1 MTRPTARTPYL
12 VAIVSV
18 GLALCARLA
27 LDSIFDDRHPFV
39 FFALAVIFVSWAYGL
54 GPGLLALWLGLIVGD
69 FFFLEPRYTFV
80 AAGSVEMVGGLAYLV
95 TGTAI
100 VISAHSTRR
109 AERRAR
115 EREHATRA
123 AEAERAAVMRNMGE
137 GLYTVDTQGLVT
149 FVNAAAERVLGWSSA
164 ELLGRK
170 MHDATHFRYPD
181 GTPFPAEECAGLRVL
196 RDGTPLVDHEDT
208 FIRKDGSFVPVV
220 YGASRIEIE
229 GHVVGL
235 VVVFRDVTHQQHL
248 LALAEDARL
257 TAESHANAERMA
269 RETAEA
275 ASRAKDAFLATVS
288 HELRTPLSP
297 ILTWTRMLRH
307 GSLAPEKTARALEVI
322 ERSARSQA
330 QLVEDLLDVSR
341 IVAGKMRLEV
351 RPVLLAPVIEKAVDI
366 VRPAAEAK
374 GVRLQIVLDTGVGAV
389 LGDVE
394 RLQQVVWNLLSNAV
408 KFTPKDGHVQVALQ
422 RVNSH
427 VEIAV
432 SDSGQGIDPA
442 FFPYVFERFQQA
454 EAGSNRTHGGLGLGL
469 AIVRHIVEAHGG
481 TVHAESPGP
490 GQGSV
495 FTAKLPIMVA
505 RAAGEAERRHP
516 AIAPAGEAIALQ
528 RLDGIRILIVDDEA
542 DSNEAVGSL
551 LVACGADVRAA
562 TSAAHARDVLVLWKA
577 DVLVSDVGMP
587 GEDGYG
593 LIASLRAREGD
604 EACIP
609 AVALTAFAS
618 REDKVR
624 LLSAGFQAH
633 IAKPLDAAELIAVI
647 ASLRGGRALVEA

>member
-307 GSLAPEKTARALEVI
+307 GSLAPEQTARALEVI

-516 AIAPAGEAIALQ
+516 AIAPPGEAIALQ

>member
-1 MTRPTARTPYL
+1 
-12 VAIVSV
+12 
-18 GLALCARLA
+18 
-27 LDSIFDDRHPFV
+27 
-39 FFALAVIFVSWAYGL
+39 
-54 GPGLLALWLGLIVGD
+54 
-69 FFFLEPRYTFV
+69 
-80 AAGSVEMVGGLAYLV
+80 
-95 TGTAI
+95 
-100 VISAHSTRR
+100 
-109 AERRAR
+109 
-115 EREHATRA
+115 
-123 AEAERAAVMRNMGE
+123 
-137 GLYTVDTQGLVT
+137 
-149 FVNAAAERVLGWSSA
+149 
-164 ELLGRK
+164 
-170 MHDATHFRYPD
+170 
-181 GTPFPAEECAGLRVL
+181 
-196 RDGTPLVDHEDT
+196 
-208 FIRKDGSFVPVV
+208 
-220 YGASRIEIE
+220 
-229 GHVVGL
+229 
-235 VVVFRDVTHQQHL
+235 
-248 LALAEDARL
+248 
-257 TAESHANAERMA
+257 
-269 RETAEA
+269 
-275 ASRAKDAFLATVS
+275 
-288 HELRTPLSP
+288 
-297 ILTWTRMLRH
+297 MLRH

-516 AIAPAGEAIALQ
+516 AIAPSGEAIALQ

>member
-18 GLALCARLA
+18 GLALAARLA

-137 GLYTVDTQGLVT
+137 GLYTVDTQGVVT

-269 RETAEA
+269 R
-275 ASRAKDAFLATVS
+275 
-288 HELRTPLSP
+288 
-297 ILTWTRMLRH
+297 
-307 GSLAPEKTARALEVI
+307 
-322 ERSARSQA
+322 
-330 QLVEDLLDVSR
+330 
-341 IVAGKMRLEV
+341 
-351 RPVLLAPVIEKAVDI
+351 
-366 VRPAAEAK
+366 
-374 GVRLQIVLDTGVGAV
+374 
-389 LGDVE
+389 
-394 RLQQVVWNLLSNAV
+394 
-408 KFTPKDGHVQVALQ
+408 
-422 RVNSH
+422 
-427 VEIAV
+427 
-432 SDSGQGIDPA
+432 
-442 FFPYVFERFQQA
+442 
-454 EAGSNRTHGGLGLGL
+454 
-469 AIVRHIVEAHGG
+469 
-481 TVHAESPGP
+481 
-490 GQGSV
+490 
-495 FTAKLPIMVA
+495 
-505 RAAGEAERRHP
+505 
-516 AIAPAGEAIALQ
+516 
-528 RLDGIRILIVDDEA
+528 
-542 DSNEAVGSL
+542 
-551 LVACGADVRAA
+551 
-562 TSAAHARDVLVLWKA
+562 
-577 DVLVSDVGMP
+577 
-587 GEDGYG
+587 
-593 LIASLRAREGD
+593 
-604 EACIP
+604 
-609 AVALTAFAS
+609 
-618 REDKVR
+618 
-624 LLSAGFQAH
+624 
-633 IAKPLDAAELIAVI
+633 
-647 ASLRGGRALVEA
+647 

>member
-18 GLALCARLA
+18 GLALAARLA